1 MKTSIKET
9 AHIWT
14 NIAYAIA
21 GLVAWQIDITFA
33 FTVLAVT
40 SFMGHWKGGKWW
52 LADWAGMYVAFSAI
66 ILHNLGWAGAI
77 FPLIPILFY
86 ITFKYLNQNNYIL
99 IGVFWLVATFTAFM
113 TGVPIVLPLII
124 FGLALL
130 IRQQAPEMEDKYY
143 NLCHGTWHVL
153 TAAGMLFLI

>member
-1 MKTSIKET
+1 
-9 AHIWT
+9 
-14 NIAYAIA
+14 
-21 GLVAWQIDITFA
+21 
-33 FTVLAVT
+33 
-40 SFMGHWKGGKWW
+40 
-52 LADWAGMYVAFSAI
+52 
-66 ILHNLGWAGAI
+66 
-77 FPLIPILFY
+77 
-86 ITFKYLNQNNYIL
+86 
-99 IGVFWLVATFTAFM
+99 M

>member
-21 GLVAWQIDITFA
+21 GLIAWQIDIAFA

-52 LADWAGMYVAFSAI
+52 IADWAGMYVAFSSI

-86 ITFKYLNQNNYIL
+86 VTFKYLNQNNYIL
-99 IGVFWLVATFTAFM
+99 IGVFWLVATFVAFLA
-113 TGVPIVLPLII
+113 GVPILPSVIV
-124 FGLALL
+124 FVLALL
-130 IRQQAPEMEDKYY
+130 IRQHAPEMEDRYY
-143 NLCHGTWHVL
+143 NLCHGTWHIL
-153 TAAGMLFLI
+153 TAIGMLLLI